1 MNKHSF
7 VKRIMPLCLT
17 AAIAAGATSVI
28 DRAVLDGGLPTSA
41 GLFGDVNNDGNVN
54 ASDAA
59 EILMY
64 AAWKGSGHDGDLVY
78 FESLNG
84 VEIPTEEATTEAP
97 TTEVPTETEPVT
109 EETTEAPSEPAEDAS
124 ELYAALSA
132 EWAKTGDSSM
142 QSLHQCFAGS
152 GNAVLYDGKV
162 YFYTQ
167 SRDSDTDEWK
177 TTIWSYDI
185 ETKEVSQHSLQT
197 LWNSNTY
204 VNGSIY
210 ALPNGLQK
218 LVKYDMDGNEL
229 AALDICEAGAQY
241 DAFPAMGGSKSYYT
255 ISDTGYVYMTNVK
268 YQGEYGS
275 YYLTPDFKLTAM
287 PDPVVKD
294 SHGLDTSVDYLEL
307 LVAYGSKCYAT
318 GRNHVDSTIQYL
330 LCFDAATGTW
340 TELPTDNPMINA
352 KRSSTL
358 TKTVGKYYIF
368 YGYDGEAHTYVY
380 DMEKDE
386 LLPYELPIDFST
398 SYYGGSRNLDSDSND
413 GWKFQSRQLV
423 KDGDA
428 YSWSDPVYL
437 TEYPTSGTT
446 FLDDTYYLLIDNAG
460 IFLRTYEKGAEGEEL
475 VYRFES

>member
-1 MNKHSF
+1 M
-7 VKRIMPLCLT
+7 KRIMPLCMT
-17 AAIAAGATSVI
+17 AAIAVGATSVI

-97 TTEVPTETEPVT
+97 TTEVPTETEPAT

-142 QSLHQCFAGS
+142 QSLYQCSAGS

-162 YFYTQ
+162 YFYTE

-185 ETKEVSQHSLQT
+185 ETKELSQHPIQADL
-197 LWNSNTY
+197 NENMC

-210 ALPNGLQK
+210 VLSGSQK

-229 AALDICEAGAQY
+229 AALDIWEAGAQY
-241 DAFPAMGGSKSYYT
+241 DEFPSINGSKYT
-255 ISDTGYVYMTNVK
+255 ISDTGYVYITGLK
-268 YQGEYGS
+268 YQGGYGT
-275 YYLTPDFKLTAM
+275 YYLTSDFKLTAM

-294 SHGLDTSVDYLEL
+294 SHGLETSVDYLEL

-318 GRNHVDSTIQYL
+318 GRNHVDNTIQYL

-340 TELPTDNPMINA
+340 TELPTDNPMINLT
-352 KRSSTL
+352 SDSTN
-358 TKTVGKYYIF
+358 TKTVGKYCIF

-386 LLPYELPIDFST
+386 LLPYELPNGFDT

-413 GWKFQSRQLV
+413 GWKFRSRQLV
-423 KDGDA
+423 KNGDA

>member
-1 MNKHSF
+1 MQKKRMM
-7 VKRIMPLCLT
+7 KRIVPLCLT
-17 AAIAAGATSVI
+17 AAIAAGATHIV
-28 DRAVLDGGLPTSA
+28 DQATLNGGLSTFA
-41 GLFGDVNNDGNVN
+41 GLFGDVNSDGAVN

-59 EILMY
+59 DILMY
-64 AAWKGSGHDGDLVY
+64 AAWVGAGNEGDLAY

-84 VEIPTEEATTEAP
+84 VEVPTEEQPTEAP
-97 TTEVPTETEPVT
+97 TEAPTEEPT
-109 EETTEAPSEPAEDAS
+109 EEPSEEISD
-124 ELYAALSA
+124 LYAALSA

-142 QSLHQCFAGS
+142 KSMLDCFAGS
-152 GNAVLYDGKV
+152 GNAILYDGKV

-167 SRDSDTDEWK
+167 SRDSDTNKVK

-185 ETKEVSQHSLQT
+185 ETKEVSQHPTQAYLYR
-197 LWNSNTY
+197 NMY

-210 ALPNGLQK
+210 ALTDSQN

-241 DAFPAMGGSKSYYT
+241 DEFPSIDGSKSYYT

-318 GRNHVDSTIQYL
+318 GRNHVDNTIQYL

-340 TELPTDNPMINA
+340 TELPTDNPMINLT
-352 KRSSTL
+352 SDPTN
-358 TKTVGKYYIF
+358 TKTVGKYCIF

-386 LLPYELPIDFST
+386 LLPYELPIDFSI
-398 SYYGGSRNLDSDSND
+398 SYYGGSRNLDSYSND
-413 GWKFQSRQLV
+413 GWKFRSRQLV

-437 TEYPTSGTT
+437 TEYPTTDT
-446 FLDDTYYLLIDNAG
+446 AVFLDDTYYLLIDNAG